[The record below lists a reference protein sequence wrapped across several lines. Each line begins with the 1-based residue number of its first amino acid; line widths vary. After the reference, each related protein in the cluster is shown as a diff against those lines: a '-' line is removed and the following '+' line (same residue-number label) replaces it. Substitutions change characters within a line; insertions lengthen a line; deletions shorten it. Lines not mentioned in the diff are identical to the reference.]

1 MGGGTPGL
9 EREEEEE
16 EEGEGVEMSGGLHK
30 REILGRRLRWVGVL
44 HVVRV

>member
-1 MGGGTPGL
+1 MLGL

-30 REILGRRLRWVGVL
+30 RGILGRRLRWVGVL
-44 HVVRV
+44 HVALA